1 LLEEV
6 TAELMKIT
14 KPSKNKKGRALSM
27 LGKKDLNDIKR
38 KRKRQYSPYKIVD
51 TNNLEEEKEYRQ
63 TKRHKNEEEVAMNVD
78 TDQMKTIWELQ
89 QEETDALVSQHSQQE
104 PNGTSPLHLFSF
116 LFKMFGRRLHVRS
129 SGASHLDPVVGAATE
144 RSRPILY

>member
-89 QEETDALVSQHSQQE
+89 QEETDALVSQHS
-104 PNGTSPLHLFSF
+104 HLFSF